1 MGKDHALV
9 DLTGKQFGKLACSF
23 RAENMGKMSDGSV
36 VALVEAV

>member
-9 DLTGKQFGKLACSF
+9 DLTGKQFGNWLVLS
-23 RAENMGKMSDGSV
+23 RAENMGRNADGSV